1 MTAMDL
7 DEAVVQLYALPVEG
21 FLPRRAELAAAAK
34 SAGNRGLAAEITAL
48 RKPTVSAWAVNLLSR
63 TRPSDIARLADLAT
77 RLRAAQAAL
86 DAAQMTRLGRE
97 RTALVDELPL
107 ATLEVAGAQ
116 GASLSPAALRQVAA
130 TLVAALASPEA
141 GAAVESGRLTRA
153 LEYAGFGEVDLR
165 DATARP
171 LHAVPDLPVEADAE
185 SAVPATPEGHAG
197 PTRKGPAG
205 PTPESVALQAA
216 EAELRRAVAAATEAT
231 DRHGILVAQADL
243 AQTRVTHLQRELA
256 AAREQ
261 RDRTADALSEA
272 EVALARTQQRTADA
286 RAAVEALRT
295 VES

>member
-97 RTALVDELPL
+97 RTALVDELTL

>member
-97 RTALVDELPL
+97 RTALVDELTL

-205 PTPESVALQAA
+205 PTPESPPRVSRCRPPKPNYAGPWP
-216 EAELRRAVAAATEAT
+216 RPPRPPTATASSSPRPTWPRPE
-231 DRHGILVAQADL
+231 
-243 AQTRVTHLQRELA
+243 
-256 AAREQ
+256 
-261 RDRTADALSEA
+261 
-272 EVALARTQQRTADA
+272 
-286 RAAVEALRT
+286 
-295 VES
+295 